1 MHLQRLTLHNFKS
14 YEQSTYDF
22 SAQLNVIHGLNG
34 AGKTNLLDAIYM
46 LSMTK
51 SFFSITDQQ
60 LIHSGSSFLR
70 LEGILIKDKEHLI
83 VTKLPRN
90 KKKVIERDG
99 HPYDKFSDH
108 IGFMPCIMIAPD
120 DILLVNGG
128 NTDRRRF
135 IDGTLSQIY
144 TPYLNALLQYNRLLR
159 QRNALLKSLLE
170 QGSQHDDLVEVYSQK
185 MKEPVQCIHQYRL
198 EFFKAFEPLVC
209 KAYEEVS
216 NGHESIALD
225 FQADLADMDYLATMQ
240 KSAARDR
247 MSGRTTRGPHKDKL
261 ECKIDGKDA
270 RTFGSQGQK
279 KSLVFALKLAQYQW
293 MSSISGFR
301 PILLL
306 DDIFDKLDLNRVS
319 HLLQIVIKSNFGQ
332 IFITDTQK
340 DRIESLI
347 ESLDVATQ
355 FIEIIGK
362 KPETDE
368 SE

>member
-14 YEQSTYDF
+14 YEQASFDF
-22 SAQLNVIHGLNG
+22 SSQLNVIHGLNG

-60 LIHSGSSFLR
+60 LIRASTSFFR
-70 LEGILIKDKEHLI
+70 LEGSLMKTKEHLI
-83 VTKLPRN
+83 VAKLQRG
-90 KKKVIERDG
+90 KKKILEVDG
-99 HPYDKFSDH
+99 HPCDKFSDH

-144 TPYLNALLQYNRLLR
+144 PGYLNALLQYNRLLR

-170 QGSQHDDLVEVYSQK
+170 QGKKNDDLVEVYSQK
-185 MKEPVQCIHQYRL
+185 MQEPAESIHQYRK
-198 EFFKAFEPLVC
+198 EFFEVFGPLVN

-216 NGHESIALD
+216 NAHESITLS
-225 FQADLADMDYLATMQ
+225 FHADLDDLDYLAMVQ
-240 KSAARDR
+240 SSATRDR
-247 MSGRTTRGPHKDKL
+247 MSGRTSKGPHKDKL
-261 ECKIDGKDA
+261 ELKIDGKAA

-293 MSSISGFR
+293 MSSISGFQ

-306 DDIFDKLDLNRVS
+306 DDIFDKLDLNRVA

-340 DRIESLI
+340 DRIEPLI
-347 ESLDVATQ
+347 KSLDVTTRY
-355 FIEIIGK
+355 IEIIGK

>member
-1 MHLQRLTLHNFKS
+1 MHLQRLTLYNFKS
-14 YEQSTYDF
+14 YEQSSFDF
-22 SAQLNVIHGLNG
+22 SSQLNVIHGLNG

-60 LIHSGSSFLR
+60 LIRAGSSFLR
-70 LEGILIKDKEHLI
+70 LEGTLIKDEEHLI
-83 VTKLPRN
+83 VAKLPRG

-99 HPYDKFSDH
+99 HPIEKFSDH

-120 DILLVNGG
+120 DVLLVNGG

-135 IDGTLSQIY
+135 IDGTLSQTY
-144 TPYLNALLQYNRLLR
+144 APYLNALLQYNRLLR
-159 QRNALLKSLLE
+159 QRNALLKTLLE
-170 QGSQHDDLVEVYSQK
+170 QGKKNDDLVEVYSQK
-185 MKEPVQCIHQYRL
+185 MKEPAQCIHQYRV
-198 EFFKAFEPLVC
+198 EFFKTFEPLVRS
-209 KAYEEVS
+209 AYEEVS
-216 NGHESIALD
+216 NGHESIALS
-225 FQADLADMDYLATMQ
+225 FQSDLADMDYLAMMH

-247 MSGRTTRGPHKDKL
+247 MSGRTTLGPHKDKL
-261 ECKIDGKDA
+261 ELKIDGRVA

-293 MSSISGFR
+293 MSSVSGFQ

-306 DDIFDKLDLNRVS
+306 DDIFDKLDLNRVA

-340 DRIESLI
+340 DRIEPLI
-347 ESLDVATQ
+347 ESLDVASQ
-355 FIEIIGK
+355 YIEIIGNK
-362 KPETDE
+362 TETDE

>member
-14 YEQSTYDF
+14 YEQSSYDF
-22 SAQLNVIHGLNG
+22 SPQLNVIHGLNG

-60 LIHSGSSFLR
+60 LIRAGTSFFR
-70 LEGILIKDKEHLI
+70 VEGTLMKEEEHLI
-83 VTKLPRN
+83 VAKLQRG
-90 KKKVIERDG
+90 KKKVIERNG
-99 HPYDKFSDH
+99 HPLDKFSDH

-135 IDGTLSQIY
+135 IDGTLSQIH
-144 TPYLNALLQYNRLLR
+144 PSYLNALLQYNRLLR

-170 QGSQHDDLVEVYSQK
+170 QGSKNDDLVEVYSQK
-185 MKEPVQCIHQYRL
+185 MKEPVESIHQYRK
-198 EFFKAFEPLVC
+198 EFFQAFDPLVRR
-209 KAYEEVS
+209 AYEEVS
-216 NGHESIALD
+216 NGYESLTLN
-225 FQADLADMDYLATMQ
+225 FQADLADSEYLTMMQ
-240 KSAARDR
+240 ASGARDR
-247 MSGRTTRGPHKDKL
+247 MTGRTSRGPHKDKL
-261 ECKIDGKDA
+261 EFKIDGKAA

-293 MSSISGFR
+293 MSSMSGFQ

-306 DDIFDKLDLNRVS
+306 DDIFDKLDLNRVA
-319 HLLQIVIKSNFGQ
+319 HLLGIVIKSNFGQ

-340 DRIESLI
+340 DRIVPLI
-347 ESLDVATQ
+347 ESLDVGSRY
-355 FIEIIGK
+355 IEIIGK
-362 KPETDE
+362 KPEADE